1 MPFIKRSGQQEKPDY
16 KFGAEYIGGHKAFPK
31 KRDTDLLIFRDR
43 IILDKLNLDIP
54 FRSITNISIFVNLII
69 KQGGLQGYKL
79 RYEKKTMISNTDV
92 AKLTM
97 PVSQQ
102 RDHIQGEDSAQAT
115 LVEYGDYEWGWWR

>member
-16 KFGAEYIGGHKAFPK
+16 KFGAEYMGGHKAFPK